1 MVRRIDLGGE
11 WPSVC
16 ADRDRVAAM
25 IVRAIDD
32 GATNASIVHG
42 CWAPGLLPILL
53 PVLDIAA
60 VQDVVPSREM
70 LDDNLYRDDGNDHSS
85 HSNSKKRR
93 DYRRI
98 VDARI
103 HGPALFGERA
113 PFFASVVIDGCFP
126 FFTLIQSG
134 HLPAR

>member
-1 MVRRIDLGGE
+1 
-11 WPSVC
+11 
-16 ADRDRVAAM
+16 M

-70 LDDNLYRDDGNDHSS
+70 LDDNLFYTLANVTHRC
-85 HSNSKKRR
+85 
-93 DYRRI
+93 
-98 VDARI
+98 
-103 HGPALFGERA
+103 ALV
-113 PFFASVVIDGCFP
+113 S
-126 FFTLIQSG
+126 L
-134 HLPAR
+134 